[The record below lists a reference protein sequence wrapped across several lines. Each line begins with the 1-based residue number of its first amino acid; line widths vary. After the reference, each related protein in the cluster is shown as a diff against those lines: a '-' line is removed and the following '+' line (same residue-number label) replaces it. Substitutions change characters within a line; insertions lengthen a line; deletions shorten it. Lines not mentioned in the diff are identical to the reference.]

1 MVETVA
7 KRELFAKGKFVLG
20 IAALV
25 AVIGATSC
33 SDTPD
38 QNSGNSPSQKQIA
51 SSKKDNQKSK
61 TVVVNK
67 GLSKKE
73 EKKLNER
80 LDKLE
85 KKVESQDK
93 ADSQRTTPESTEY
106 AQPDQSQ
113 QEVEDQARAAAESYY
128 QAVEVRDWG
137 YTYSHLDRE
146 TQSAFTRDEWFAKNE
161 WLADTGPVT
170 YSIQSVNMDSSSPES
185 VANVAVFLT
194 TTDGS
199 TSIRNTYF
207 VYEDGVWKHRF
218 GPEEYELLAN
228 AKTTT
233 SSASSSASQSAS
245 TSASPNPSP
254 NPSPTRNNNASH
266 PNVPGDA
273 SPSAGG
279 GRCPQGGHWVGKD
292 GPGDGDSDGCAG
304 E

>member
-7 KRELFAKGKFVLG
+7 KRELFAKGRFVLG

-38 QNSGNSPSQKQIA
+38 QNSGNSPSQKQKV
-51 SSKKDNQKSK
+51 SSKKANQKSK

-106 AQPDQSQ
+106 TQPDQSQ
-113 QEVEDQARAAAESYY
+113 QDVEDQARAAAESYY

-137 YTYSHLDRE
+137 YTYSHLDSE

-170 YSIQSVNMDSSSPES
+170 YSIQSVDMDSSSPGS
-185 VANVAVFLT
+185 VVNVAVPLT
-194 TTDGS
+194 TTNDS

-207 VYEDGVWKHRF
+207 VYEDGSWKHRF
-218 GPEEYELLAN
+218 GPQEYELLAS
-228 AKTTT
+228 AQSATA
-233 SSASSSASQSAS
+233 SASASSTASASAS
-245 TSASPNPSP
+245 STPSP
-254 NPSPTRNNNASH
+254 PTGGDYNCSDFDTQEQAQQVYEQDTSDPS
-266 PNVPGDA
+266 GL
-273 SPSAGG
+273 
-279 GRCPQGGHWVGKD
+279 D
-292 GPGDGDSDGCAG
+292 GPPG
-304 E
+304 EGYTGEQGIVCEDLP